1 MSVKLGVFGF
11 VTRVYLFQ
19 AVQFALEI
27 LMLRIGEHCLLRFA
41 LNNLLGS
48 MLCGLLNHDCLWL
61 LRLLDLLLEDWL
73 FLFERKHKIFVLP
86 DNIGD
91 LRLALR
97 GKLCVQLVK
106 DVNLALKSLLFY
118 RSQLLLGRELV

>member
-41 LNNLLGS
+41 LKNLLGS

-97 GKLCVQLVK
+97 GQLCVQLVK

-118 RSQLLLGRELV
+118 RS